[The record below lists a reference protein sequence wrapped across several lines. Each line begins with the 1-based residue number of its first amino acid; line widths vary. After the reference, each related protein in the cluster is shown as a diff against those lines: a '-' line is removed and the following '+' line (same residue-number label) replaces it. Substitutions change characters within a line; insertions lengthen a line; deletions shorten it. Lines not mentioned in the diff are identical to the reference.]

1 MQMAY
6 CQNMINLSAINAI
19 HNIIIKRSQM
29 VLKIFT
35 ILIPKEFQPTTTKYL
50 PRPEQFKCFVYI
62 KQYKWAMI
70 YRQI

>member
-6 CQNMINLSAINAI
+6 CQNMINLSATNAI
-19 HNIIIKRSQM
+19 HNIIIKRSQN
-29 VLKIFT
+29 VLVF
-35 ILIPKEFQPTTTKYL
+35 LIPKEFQMTTIKYQ

-70 YRQI
+70 YRRI